1 MREGLQARTILE
13 GRRGTDVDP
22 TFPVGHEVEV
32 GPVVAIG
39 SSDRMTGDGLLEA
52 WAAPEPDSLAEPDSR
67 EASEG
72 KALGIEQSVT
82 IGTRCNQDL
91 IGSNR
96 GSGFESDSFGFDSP
110 DPVIQPLDADG
121 IDAVVEEAK
130 QFHGVDPTFFF
141 DQKTS
146 LRDVGPKKPQFLDVD
161 PARHRTES
169 FDRIQDRIEPRVMLV
184 SDHRD
189 AAGDV
194 GHEG

>member
-1 MREGLQARTILE
+1 
-13 GRRGTDVDP
+13 
-22 TFPVGHEVEV
+22 
-32 GPVVAIG
+32 
-39 SSDRMTGDGLLEA
+39 MTGNGLLEA
-52 WAAPEPDSLAEPDSR
+52 WATSESDSLAEPDSR

>member
-1 MREGLQARTILE
+1 
-13 GRRGTDVDP
+13 
-22 TFPVGHEVEV
+22 
-32 GPVVAIG
+32 
-39 SSDRMTGDGLLEA
+39 MTGNGLLEA
-52 WAAPEPDSLAEPDSR
+52 WATSESDSLAEPDSR
-67 EASEG
+67 EGLEG

-91 IGSNR
+91 LGSNQ
-96 GSGFESDSFGFDSP
+96 GSGFENDSSGFDSP
-110 DPVIQPLDADG
+110 DLAIQPFDADG

-130 QFHGVDPTFFF
+130 KFHGVDPTFFF
-141 DQKTS
+141 DQKTP
-146 LRDVGPKKPQFLDVD
+146 LRDVGPKNPQFLDVD

-169 FDRIQDRIEPRVMLV
+169 FHRIEDRVEPRVMLV